1 MLFKRYEF
9 EELNSI
15 GKKLKEK
22 YPDEEI
28 LDILPERIKNQE
40 YYMGIKEM
48 HKLLRLIYL
57 YIVKKETK

>member
-22 YPDEEI
+22 YPDEEV
-28 LDILPERIKNQE
+28 LDILPERMKKS
-40 YYMGIKEM
+40 GI
-48 HKLLRLIYL
+48 L
-57 YIVKKETK
+57 YGYKRNA